1 MMKRQTS
8 FRFAFGLTLFALFLM
23 ALPARAQ
30 DDPQPQTDGYTPVVG
45 QVDTSNYPEVSV
57 YVSVTDTNG
66 NPISTLR
73 DEDFTLL
80 ENGEPVEI
88 TEVFQAGE
96 QGPVTVILAI
106 DRSGSM
112 LDLGK
117 IEAAKQ
123 AALAFVDQMRSED
136 QTGVV
141 VFNTQVEVVQ
151 PITSDKDALRS
162 AINGI
167 QAFSD
172 TAMYDALD
180 QSLAQLQGVEGRK
193 VVILLSDGLDNA
205 SRHSFDEVMT
215 LVNQTEA
222 SIYPIGLGDPS
233 AGLGSTS
240 AVNEEAL
247 QRLADESNGEYF
259 FAPGPEDLQALYQ
272 QISLRLQNEYRITYT
287 TPNTLR
293 NGVERGIDV
302 QIATGDGLVGAGS
315 SGTQAGYNPGGLIP
329 ETAGTLSWPLF
340 GTLLGA
346 LLVLLIIPVVLQRV
360 RAGREPTAKPSR
372 VKLTKPVPPDA
383 PVKGKPSTARS
394 GSGLRGKKS

>member
-1 MMKRQTS
+1 MMKQPTS
-8 FRFAFGLTLFALFLM
+8 IRFMLGLMLFTLLLIAV
-23 ALPARAQ
+23 PAYAQ
-30 DDPQPQTDGYTPVVG
+30 DDPQPETPGYNPDVV
-45 QVDTSNYPEVSV
+45 QVDTSNYPEISV
-57 YVSVTDTNG
+57 FVSVTDANG
-66 NPISTLR
+66 NPISTLN
-73 DEDFTLL
+73 DDDFTLL
-80 ENGEPVEI
+80 ENGESVEI
-88 TEVFQAGE
+88 SEVYQAGE

-123 AALAFVDQMRSED
+123 AALTFVDQMRAED
-136 QTGVV
+136 RTGVV
-141 VFNTQVEVVQ
+141 IFNTQVEVIQ
-151 PITSDKDALRS
+151 QITSDKDALRS

-172 TAMYDALD
+172 TAMYDALN
-180 QSLAQLQGVEGRK
+180 QSMTLLHGVEGRK

-205 SRHSFDEVMT
+205 SRQSFDEVMM

-259 FAPGPEDLQALYQ
+259 YAPGPEDLQALYQ

-302 QIATGDGLVGAGS
+302 QIATEAGIVGAGS

-340 GTLLGA
+340 GTLVGA
-346 LLVLLIIPVVLQRV
+346 MLVLLLVPVILQRV
-360 RAGREPTAKPSR
+360 RAGHEPAEKASR
-372 VKLTKPVPPDA
+372 VKLTKPVPPDVPA
-383 PVKGKPSTARS
+383 RGKPSTARS
-394 GSGLRGKKS
+394 GTSMRGKKS